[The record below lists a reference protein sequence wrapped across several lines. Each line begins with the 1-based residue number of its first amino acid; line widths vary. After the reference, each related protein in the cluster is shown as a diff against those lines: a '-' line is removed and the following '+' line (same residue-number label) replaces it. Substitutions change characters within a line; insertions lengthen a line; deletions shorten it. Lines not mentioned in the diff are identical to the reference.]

1 MKRNIN
7 PKVIAAGLFNVA
19 EQNDDLD
26 GVRDALG
33 LLNRVVMESG
43 QFRVLIQSKKNQW
56 EIESR
61 NPQLSLRPIIS
72 SFSQRNSILPQR

>member
-43 QFRVLIQSKKNQW
+43 QFRVLIQSKKSMGN
-56 EIESR
+56 R
-61 NPQLSLRPIIS
+61 K
-72 SFSQRNSILPQR
+72 